1 MASGDVAV
9 VLFCHQLLPRKLSAT
24 DSYVQPL
31 SRLWTLQLIL
41 SHLELCS
48 FWNSEGSM
56 TTQYITLLSIE
67 MAVFPIIF
75 GRGYRRPA
83 NTDRYVQRLGG
94 VKETSVILN
103 HLESDLFRRSDYLRQ
118 HSSYPHVYR
127 LRWVWFVYYPWHVPP
142 KTGRQKETSPATRS
156 YLTFWKLLH
165 ILVTHCF
172 SICCGMRIYRFFP
185 GEKPRKVWV
194 L

>member
-9 VLFCHQLLPRKLSAT
+9 VLFCHKLLPRKPSAT

-31 SRLWTLQLIL
+31 SRLWTLQLLL
-41 SHLELCS
+41 SHLELRS

-83 NTDRYVQRLGG
+83 NTDRYVRRLGG
-94 VKETSVILN
+94 VKETSVNLKPPGI
-103 HLESDLFRRSDYLRQ
+103 RSF
-118 HSSYPHVYR
+118 P
-127 LRWVWFVYYPWHVPP
+127 
-142 KTGRQKETSPATRS
+142 
-156 YLTFWKLLH
+156 TFWLPSTTLKLPTCLSIKMGVVRI
-165 ILVTHCF
+165 IL
-172 SICCGMRIYRFFP
+172 GMCRRRQAVKKRHHLQP
-185 GEKPRKVWV
+185 GPISRSENFYTF
-194 L
+194 